1 MKIDKKEYLY
11 ASISAFIYGISPFIT
26 SYTYNHGN
34 NGLNMA
40 FYRNFFCI
48 PFLLILCLFKKKL
61 KVSITQLK
69 NLIIASFLGP
79 TATSA
84 LLYTS
89 YNYLPSGISTV
100 IHFIYPVFVILFSI
114 CAFGIKITSKHKL
127 SLILSTLG
135 LLLFFDIKAFNNFF
149 GAILAISSGI
159 TYAMYLVWIKK
170 SKLNEIDSLVLSF
183 YISFISSFI
192 FLLFNI
198 KGRFIVINLDI
209 NIWMII
215 LFVSLLTSFF
225 ATYLLQNALKV
236 LEPYIISIISL
247 IEPVVSFSLEIILQ
261 NELLNLNKF
270 IGFILIICSVTLT
283 ITKNSNKK
291 IWKY

>member
-1 MKIDKKEYLY
+1 MILK
-11 ASISAFIYGISPFIT
+11 
-26 SYTYNHGN
+26 
-34 NGLNMA
+34 
-40 FYRNFFCI
+40 
-48 PFLLILCLFKKKL
+48 LLI
-61 KVSITQLK
+61 I
-69 NLIIASFLGP
+69 
-79 TATSA
+79 
-84 LLYTS
+84 
-89 YNYLPSGISTV
+89 
-100 IHFIYPVFVILFSI
+100 
-114 CAFGIKITSKHKL
+114 
-127 SLILSTLG
+127 
-135 LLLFFDIKAFNNFF
+135 F